1 MVVSL
6 VNNRFC
12 FKKGTSH
19 KSNGIYLVI
28 NQKRWVVY
36 QKCHDVADC
45 PDFRSHE
52 FALPDARALTASRL
66 AYTYLYQTF
75 VQVRSLGEVCVSA
88 NFLRSL

>member
-12 FKKGTSH
+12 FKKGASH

-52 FALPDARALTASRL
+52 FSLPEAGD
-66 AYTYLYQTF
+66 F
-75 VQVRSLGEVCVSA
+75 FSA
-88 NFLRSL
+88 GTDC